1 MIRDIAIATKI
12 KPQILLLEPENHVA
26 AKEYQFL
33 EYYKKWQRD
42 GRGVHVRNWIK

>member
-12 KPQILLLEPENHVA
+12 KLQILLLEPENHVA
-26 AKEYQFL
+26 AKEHQFL